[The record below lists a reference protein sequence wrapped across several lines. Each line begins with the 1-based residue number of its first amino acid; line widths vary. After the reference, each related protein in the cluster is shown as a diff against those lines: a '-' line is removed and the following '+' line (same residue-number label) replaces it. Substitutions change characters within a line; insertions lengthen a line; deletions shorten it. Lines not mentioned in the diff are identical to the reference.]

1 MCFRESGERGR
12 KSVVE
17 AHDALLDQARDER
30 GREGLGIR
38 ADVPAIARRHGFGVA
53 ERAHAQ
59 RRLGRQLAVD
69 LNQRG
74 DGGQVILLADRGKR
88 LLEEG
93 LKALLGPRE

>member
-1 MCFRESGERGR
+1 MFDQTRDKRG
-12 KSVVE
+12 S
-17 AHDALLDQARDER
+17 
-30 GREGLGIR
+30 EGFGVG

-53 ERAHAQ
+53 KRAHAQ
-59 RRLGRQLAVD
+59 RRLGRQLALD

-74 DGGQVILLADRGKR
+74 DRGQMILLARRGKR

>member
-1 MCFRESGERGR
+1 MF
-12 KSVVE
+12 
-17 AHDALLDQARDER
+17 DQARDER

-38 ADVPAIARRHGFGVA
+38 ADVPAIARRHWFGVA

-69 LNQRG
+69 LNQCG
-74 DGGQVILLADRGKR
+74 DGGQMILLADRGKR

-93 LKALLGPRE
+93 L